1 MALRPDQLNELKSQ
15 GLAEKFEIVGFEALG
30 AEAAKGAKLFG
41 PLENILIEGHISES
55 FLQKLKSGLNEVP
68 FSERSMLEKSGV
80 KIIAI
85 DRVPGHEGSGSPS
98 IYKPDLKKVLV
109 GMIGSIE
116 AKEER
121 VESHQIHGE
130 IVLEN
135 RDVSGSLKH
144 EIGHAMYYALDV
156 ENWAE
161 FQKSAQSE
169 KISLDEETKVQLRH
183 ILENDKEIF
192 AEIYALLRG
201 RNTIRTQ
208 WLNFGFPKTI
218 ELVKKMLSHQS
229 DTEKQ

>member
-1 MALRPDQLNELKSQ
+1 MSDKSPDETEKQTETGLKDTAGSEATIASPKEQKTWHQSQEAHYIPEDESATHLALRPDQLNELKSQ

-144 EIGHAMYYALDV
+144 EIG
-156 ENWAE
+156 
-161 FQKSAQSE
+161 
-169 KISLDEETKVQLRH
+169 
-183 ILENDKEIF
+183 
-192 AEIYALLRG
+192 
-201 RNTIRTQ
+201 
-208 WLNFGFPKTI
+208 
-218 ELVKKMLSHQS
+218 S